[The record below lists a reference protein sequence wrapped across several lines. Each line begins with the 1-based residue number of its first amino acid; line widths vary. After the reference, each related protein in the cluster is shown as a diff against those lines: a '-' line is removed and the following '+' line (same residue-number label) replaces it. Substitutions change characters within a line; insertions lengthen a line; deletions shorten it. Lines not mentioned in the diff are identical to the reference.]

1 MLLSDRL
8 VSTYEI
14 VHLNVGGRKFS
25 TSRNTLLWS
34 GDSFFSVLLGGR
46 IPSCKDE
53 DGAYFIDRDP
63 DLFAVILNYL
73 RTRELNVSG
82 IDPIT
87 LRNEA
92 EFYGLDSLVK
102 KLSLCEEVF
111 TGNCGDLLFHGYFPS
126 PFLRTEELKI
136 ATENP
141 QEPIPKPT
149 VSDATTNRDR
159 PSPTTSNTAPVTL
172 IACHQNL
179 MAVVYQDCVGVFHLK
194 DPTGWHLVWLSPS
207 LSAPIDRLALTT
219 KHTGTVGLG
228 VLFNPQVAVGSGAS
242 SFSAASSGPT
252 IAPAVQQNIA
262 QPVQGSL
269 PSVPTSFSTTGA
281 SSPSMTSCSSQLP
294 AQAAQAPPVPP
305 HQSAPSPT
313 APGISASG
321 CMVAAAVGSTISVWC
336 LYPPPS
342 SVNPAVASLG
352 GVMGVSI
359 SPATYGLSPAISF
372 MASGVSGTT
381 GHFNTSLPRS
391 NDPWAS
397 ELIGRFD
404 LNKRAVDYLMFIG
417 AKLVALSRRGL
428 VGVRHLVTNT
438 WQVWST
444 VPILS
449 YSVAAS
455 ELLLLGCANG
465 RICSIN
471 IQKFPLRI
479 GDNDLL
485 VTEIYRD
492 PLQDPITALSVH
504 FTHKTGQFSC
514 HMNNSSLVQFLK
526 NARSMESLD
535 TRAQRARDV
544 LIRQLTAYSHPTT
557 LNKRQNDLSLNLK
570 GRVYQ
575 ATVRAILLYGCE
587 TWPIRAAELRR
598 LQVFDSRL
606 RTIARVSWCRRIRN
620 EAVRKRVFGCVTA
633 SSGRN
638 CMEIAYGTLS
648 GRVCL
653 IVQYPE
659 NVGYS
664 PQLLQTFTVHRAMVT
679 RVVLSEKH
687 LISVCNDFNHV
698 RTWAVTRFRG
708 IISTQPGSTPIASF
722 HITTLDVTNP
732 QTLTDS
738 VIEAAQLCATA
749 TRLSNPSRD
758 IVRTHSQVIPTSA
771 EQTRCP
777 SQSQAAFRFSQ
788 WRRRTSHSRSPG
800 STLDRNDPTNPVS
813 QPVDLTPSSPPMP
826 ASIVYTQVDRSQSLG
841 RSDIVSPTDSGNFA
855 QLRGSTVT
863 TDIVVL
869 PRTSWL
875 HEDPGSTS
883 ARTSVVTNGA
893 QGNSLHDP
901 QPMERLQHSSAPGEQ
916 PNLPTVGRCQ
926 TFHGPPMAP
935 IVTPDS
941 TVSPSP
947 LPVYRNP
954 RTDKNRSTP
963 IIELHRYANDPGPY
977 GEREDILVFVQKFT
991 PNATQLF
998 VRFGATGKRVC
1009 VIRSVD
1015 GTPISSF
1022 CVHEHD
1028 GSNRVGAHPRRYIF
1042 TGHTDGSVQVWDLT
1056 TALNSMKCV
1065 AAGLAPGNPL
1075 LGFDGSFSPD
1085 LSTSGTVSLGVA
1097 SNPTVSIT
1105 PGSIGPLGVLPHNAT
1120 HAPSQSAYL
1129 TGGPT
1134 SRELVR
1140 LLESCR
1146 LGTSTTPSL
1155 AGYSPGR
1162 LTPADSFSSICP
1174 NGPITHYLHMVVR
1187 KEPFE
1192 EVGRLAYAARGQASA
1207 TYAL

>member
-8 VSTYEI
+8 VSGYEI

-111 TGNCGDLLFHGYFPS
+111 TGNCGDLLFHGYYPS

-136 ATENP
+136 DAENT
-141 QEPIPKPT
+141 QELIQKPT

-159 PSPTTSNTAPVTL
+159 PSPTTSGTAPVTL

-242 SFSAASSGPT
+242 SFSAASPGPT
-252 IAPAVQQNIA
+252 IASAVQQNIA

-269 PSVPTSFSTTGA
+269 SGVPTSFSTAGA
-281 SSPSMTSCSSQLP
+281 SSPSMTSCPSQLP

-313 APGISASG
+313 APGVNASG

-342 SVNPAVASLG
+342 SINPAVASLG
-352 GVMGVSI
+352 GVLGVSI

-428 VGVRHLVTNT
+428 VGVRHLMTNT

-504 FTHKTGQFSC
+504 FTHK
-514 HMNNSSLVQFLK
+514 
-526 NARSMESLD
+526 
-535 TRAQRARDV
+535 
-544 LIRQLTAYSHPTT
+544 
-557 LNKRQNDLSLNLK
+557 
-570 GRVYQ
+570 
-575 ATVRAILLYGCE
+575 
-587 TWPIRAAELRR
+587 
-598 LQVFDSRL
+598 
-606 RTIARVSWCRRIRN
+606 
-620 EAVRKRVFGCVTA
+620 TA

-758 IVRTHSQVIPTSA
+758 IVRTHSQVIPASA

-777 SQSQAAFRFSQ
+777 TQSQAAFRFSQ

-800 STLDRNDPTNPVS
+800 STLDLNDPTNPVS
-813 QPVDLTPSSPPMP
+813 QPADLTPSSPPMP

-841 RSDIVSPTDSGNFA
+841 RSDTVSPTDSGNFA

-875 HEDPGSTS
+875 HEDPGSAS

-916 PNLPTVGRCQ
+916 PHLPTVGRCQ
-926 TFHGPPMAP
+926 TFHGPSVAP

-941 TVSPSP
+941 AGSPSP
-947 LPVYRNP
+947 LPLYRNP

-991 PNATQLF
+991 PNANQLF
-998 VRFGATGKRVC
+998 VRFAATGKRVC

-1056 TALNSMKCV
+1056 TALNSMKGLG
-1065 AAGLAPGNPL
+1065 AGLAPGNPL

-1085 LSTSGTVSLGVA
+1085 LSNSGTVSLGVA
-1097 SNPTVSIT
+1097 SNPSVSIT
-1105 PGSIGPLGVLPHNAT
+1105 PGSIGPLGVLPYSTT
-1120 HAPSQSAYL
+1120 HAPSQSAYW

-1174 NGPITHYLHMVVR
+1174 NGPITH
-1187 KEPFE
+1187 
-1192 EVGRLAYAARGQASA
+1192 
-1207 TYAL
+1207 